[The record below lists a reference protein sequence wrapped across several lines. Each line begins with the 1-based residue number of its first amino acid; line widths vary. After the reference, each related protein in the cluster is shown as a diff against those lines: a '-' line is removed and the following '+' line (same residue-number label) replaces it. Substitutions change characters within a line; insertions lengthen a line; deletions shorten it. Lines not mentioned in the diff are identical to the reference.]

1 MSTQGI
7 VGAALVLLSAV
18 ILIRA
23 YSAFLKKRRSE
34 GEELYRFLL
43 HITSGVRRSLAT
55 PEALARDFSSDSDE
69 VLRFIRLVSEGNELS
84 FAYSSVDFSLSREA
98 GELFSSLFSGF
109 GKNYLEAELA
119 RLEDYARSIS
129 ELLANEKDEWER
141 SERAVR
147 AAIIA
152 VALGAVILLV

>member
-23 YSAFLKKRRSE
+23 YSAFLKKRRNE

-55 PEALARDFSSDSDE
+55 PEALARDFSSDSE
-69 VLRFIRLVSEGNELS
+69 EMSRFLSLVAEGKELS
-84 FAYSSVDFSLSREA
+84 FAYSAVGFSLSREA

-109 GKNYLEAELA
+109 GKNYLEAEVA

-129 ELLANEKDEWER
+129 ELLSKERDEGER

-152 VALGAVILLV
+152 VALGAVILLI